1 MRLQKPSTPPLNHF
15 SNVPSSLGLKYWKL
29 FPKKKDAG
37 GGGGKEK
44 HCFFFFATAT
54 PQIKRASLET
64 QVEKR
69 ITIDC
74 LHYFHSG
81 EKYINTIK
89 SDMIY
94 TDGGAQNKS
103 PLASSQT
110 RTGLKKWRQSV
121 LLLQDVLSQ
130 THNSS
135 YKDKLNI
142 TPIEWMTWELRK
154 INSSKVSNSRLLDM
168 SWKDRRTNT
177 LGARDFFGFCQVFIV
192 TRA

>member
-1 MRLQKPSTPPLNHF
+1 MFLLNLVLNIENY
-15 SNVPSSLGLKYWKL
+15 SEK
-29 FPKKKDAG
+29 KKKDAG
-37 GGGGKEK
+37 GGRGKEK
-44 HCFFFFATAT
+44 DWFFFFATAT
-54 PQIKRASLET
+54 PQIKRTSLET

-110 RTGLKKWRQSV
+110 RTGLKKMKTVRPFV
-121 LLLQDVLSQ
+121 ARCL
-130 THNSS
+130 
-135 YKDKLNI
+135 
-142 TPIEWMTWELRK
+142 
-154 INSSKVSNSRLLDM
+154 VSDS
-168 SWKDRRTNT
+168 
-177 LGARDFFGFCQVFIV
+177 
-192 TRA
+192 